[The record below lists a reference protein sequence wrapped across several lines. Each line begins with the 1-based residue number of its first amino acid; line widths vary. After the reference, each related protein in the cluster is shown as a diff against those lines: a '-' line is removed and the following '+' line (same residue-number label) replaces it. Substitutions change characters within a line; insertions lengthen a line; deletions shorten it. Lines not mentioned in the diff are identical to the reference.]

1 MNKIVFQIVVSF
13 KKEAY
18 IVFGTLA
25 FLILLPMIAVVV
37 IANAGVAA
45 VSQALVALNPVT
57 HLVEIFDSKGN
68 KIGERKLET
77 VWPAKGVIT
86 DTFGNFDT
94 FRQNFG
100 YGAHTG
106 IDIAA
111 NAGTPI
117 SSFTE
122 GKVNMVTP
130 FVRDAC
136 GLGVKVDH
144 GGGVESLY
152 CHMSKTNATVG
163 QSIKPGDVIGYV
175 GTTGASTGN
184 HVHFE
189 VKVHGIP
196 VNPRTFMA
204 GELNEQSL

>member
-1 MNKIVFQIVVSF
+1 MNKLLFSVVISF

-18 IVFGTLA
+18 IVLGTLA
-25 FLILLPMIAVVV
+25 FILFLPLISVVV

-45 VSQALVALNPVT
+45 VSQALVAINPVT
-57 HLVEIFDSKGN
+57 HLVEIFDSKGK
-68 KIGERKLET
+68 KIDERELST
-77 VWPAKGVIT
+77 VWPIQGIMT

-117 SSFTE
+117 
-122 GKVNMVTP
+122 TP
-130 FVRDAC
+130 FAKAKVTVVDNINDSAC
-136 GLGVKVDH
+136 GISVEIDH

-163 QSIKPGDVIGYV
+163 QEVKPGDVVGYV

-184 HVHFE
+184 HLHFQINVHD
-189 VKVHGIP
+189 IP

-204 GELNEQSL
+204 GELGG